1 MKYLALKLMYG
12 LFFSVAL
19 LFAQNTDE
27 QGNSEFGGDPFGG
40 DPFGGLTVDSLP
52 PPVLETP
59 PADTI
64 QTSPQSS
71 LPTLPED
78 KIEEENITPPTQS
91 TQSSDDEQTPLLG
104 GIESSDLE
112 SKVQNA
118 VIEGIQITSEKGS
131 SPDEKIISG
140 YFIFRDKPSSYFYEV
155 KLREKKIIFE
165 FNDTKVG
172 ASPVPSVSEPPI
184 KGFKIVSDKVDI
196 NKDVKGLTPEY
207 HKLIRVIFDLEGI
220 PEIHVNDE
228 YSIITFSFKWSTN
241 PQLISKYTVKDKTPK
256 IILWSSVGIGG
267 LGLGA
272 LGYFLL
278 KPEDGTSGPGII
290 DIKDLPDRPTP

>member
-1 MKYLALKLMYG
+1 MKYLTLKLMFG
-12 LFFSVAL
+12 VFISVAI
-19 LFAQNTDE
+19 LFAQNTD
-27 QGNSEFGGDPFGG
+27 EFGGDPFGG

-52 PPVLETP
+52 PPVLETSP
-59 PADTI
+59 SDII
-64 QTSPQSS
+64 QSSPQNNLPS
-71 LPTLPED
+71 LPDD
-78 KIEEENITPPTQS
+78 KNVEEYS
-91 TQSSDDEQTPLLG
+91 TQNSYKEKTAFG
-104 GIESSDLE
+104 GIESSDSD
-112 SKVQNA
+112 SKVQSA
-118 VIEGIQITSEKGS
+118 IIEGIQITSENGS

-155 KLREKKIIFE
+155 KLRDKKIIFE

-207 HKLIRVIFDLEGI
+207 HNLIRVIFDLEGV

-228 YSIITFSFKWSTN
+228 YSIITFSFKWSNN
-241 PQLISKYTVKDKTPK
+241 PQLVSKYTVKDKTPK
-256 IILWSSVGIGG
+256 IILWSSLGVGG

-278 KPEDGTSGPGII
+278 KPEDPPSGPGVI
-290 DIKDLPDRPTP
+290 DIKDLPDRPPTP